1 MAPSKRIAALL
12 CITIDWTAMPRC
24 RSKQPS
30 RTKIFRRRDRAN
42 VAAFEEIVGDAEIK
56 IDVIIEAPSE
66 DLAEEVPIG

>member
-1 MAPSKRIAALL
+1 
-12 CITIDWTAMPRC
+12 MPRC